1 MTGIA
6 ILAAALAVQ
15 LLLRRAARLLSIAL
29 AKRRPPDPKNPA
41 AALLAWR
48 ERLWLA
54 SIPLSIALWSAALII
69 ASAYDDTLMRVRE
82 LASSSLR
89 MAVSAPLFRL
99 GDMPYTAVDLVLLPL
114 LLAALWIGIGALTNL
129 ANARL
134 ARLLGG
140 LGGASLTAAL
150 LARYAFTLLGA
161 IVLFQAWGID
171 LSSLAIFASVLGVA
185 IGFGL
190 QNIASNFISGILIG
204 IERPIQPGDFV
215 DVGEHRGTVQ
225 KIGARS
231 TSILTLDRVTI
242 LVPNS
247 RFLEREVVNWSHGDP
262 VSRLHVPVSV
272 GYESNIGT
280 VRAALLESAHSHP
293 EVLGDPRAR
302 VELRSFGE
310 SSLEF
315 DLLVWTAE
323 PRNQSRVKSDLYFR
337 IEENLRA
344 HGIGIPFPQRD
355 VNLPPELLRLATAFT
370 RRHFSVDEIAAAEPT
385 HDAGVVHDAGHSPGA
400 RWAAFDA
407 ALGPREWDDEA
418 LALLVERMRGEG
430 GVAIS
435 DRRHLLTTYPRC
447 FVGREAVDWIA
458 RNEGLSR
465 ADAIEAGRK
474 LVMCGLV
481 RHVLDEHGFEDALL
495 FYRFAADV
503 AP

>member
-6 ILAAALAVQ
+6 ILAAALAAQ
-15 LLLRRAARLLSIAL
+15 LLLRRGVRLLSIAL

-41 AALLAWR
+41 AALLAWH

-54 SIPLSIALWSAALII
+54 SIPLSIALWSTALII
-69 ASAYDDTLMRVRE
+69 ASEYDDALMRVRE
-82 LASSSLR
+82 LARSSLR

-99 GDMPYTAVDLVLLPL
+99 GDMPYTAVDVVLLPV

-129 ANARL
+129 VNARL
-134 ARLLGG
+134 ARLFGG
-140 LGGASLTAAL
+140 LGGASRTAAL
-150 LARYAFTLLGA
+150 LARYAFSFLGA
-161 IVLFQAWGID
+161 IVIFQAWGID
-171 LSSLAIFASVLGVA
+171 LSSLAIFASVLGVG

-231 TSILTLDRVTI
+231 TSILTQDRVTI
-242 LVPNS
+242 LVPNAH
-247 RFLEREVVNWSHGDP
+247 FLEREVVNWSHGDP

-272 GYESNIGT
+272 GYESNIGM
-280 VRAALLESAHSHP
+280 VRAALLESAYSHP

-302 VELRSFGE
+302 VELRGFGE

-337 IEENLRA
+337 IEESLRE
-344 HGIGIPFPQRD
+344 HGIEIPFPQRD
-355 VNLPPELLRLATAFT
+355 INIPPELLRLATAFT
-370 RRHFSVDEIAAAEPT
+370 RRHFSADEIAAAEHT
-385 HDAGVVHDAGHSPGA
+385 HEADIVHDAEHSPGA
-400 RWAAFDA
+400 RWAAFDS

-435 DRRHLLTTYPRC
+435 DRRHRLTTYPRC

-474 LVMCGLV
+474 LVLRGLV
-481 RHVLDEHGFEDALL
+481 RHVLDEHGFEDAVL
-495 FYRFAADV
+495 FYRFAADE
-503 AP
+503 AR